1 MTFSF
6 AGVRQCARWNS
17 PCGDGGH
24 RHEFSFRI
32 HDMKSANDKGQVG
45 AEYQGT
51 LEEVWRIRG
60 DTQRRLLG
68 RHLPKVLADSLQGA
82 KCDFEAVRNSELRA
96 LPCTVENRNLHGH
109 GIRRGSI
116 DEDYSGLPVWINRH
130 RHLELTSRLDR
141 SDLCARQLFSG
152 RVIANQLASRRSSRH

>member
-6 AGVRQCARWNS
+6 AGVRPCDRWNS
-17 PCGDGGH
+17 RCGDGGN

-68 RHLPKVLADSLQGA
+68 RHLLGRWRPSNRLWVSPRIRQTSSRVPWYSAPTCPLSLADFISCIR
-82 KCDFEAVRNSELRA
+82 KENSCR
-96 LPCTVENRNLHGH
+96 LPP
-109 GIRRGSI
+109 S
-116 DEDYSGLPVWINRH
+116 PH
-130 RHLELTSRLDR
+130 REFQR
-141 SDLCARQLFSG
+141 S
-152 RVIANQLASRRSSRH
+152 H